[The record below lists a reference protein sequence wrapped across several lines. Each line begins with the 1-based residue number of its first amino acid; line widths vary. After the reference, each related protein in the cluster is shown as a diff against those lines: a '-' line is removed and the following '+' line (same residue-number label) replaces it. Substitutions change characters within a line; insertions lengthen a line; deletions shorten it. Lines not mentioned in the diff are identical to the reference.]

1 MRRALGLAEQALGW
15 CSPNPAVGAVLVQG
29 DEVVGEGFTQP
40 PGSAHAEVVALDRA
54 GQRARGATL
63 YVTLEPCSHQGRTP
77 PCTDALIAAGVAD
90 VRVATLDPSPWV
102 NGSGIQKLRDAG
114 LPVAVGERE
123 QEAARLNEAYFK
135 WVAVRRPFVT
145 LKYAMTADG
154 KSATRTRSSRWI
166 TGTESREYVALLRS
180 KVDAVLVGTRYFTR
194 LDSGRVRCD
203 LCPRECTLAEGQRDH
218 PVHQPLRVIVDSA
231 ASIPLDARV
240 VADQSTARTL
250 VCTTERASGEKLERL
265 AGCGVETLVVGSRN
279 RKVDIMDLMRALGE
293 RGVVSVLA
301 EPGGTLAAGL
311 LEAGAVDKILAFVAP
326 KVAGGVSAPGPVG
339 GEGITS
345 MGEALELIDTAWTL
359 MGRDVLLTGYVRKER
374 PIGSQEAPDVFG
386 NS

>member
-102 NGSGIQKLRDAG
+102 NGSGIQRLRDAG

-180 KVDAVLVGTRYFTR
+180 KVDAVLVGIGTVVADDPELTAR
-194 LDSGRVRCD
+194 
-203 LCPRECTLAEGQRDH
+203 PMLAEGQRDH

-311 LEAGAVDKILAFVAP
+311 LDAGAVDKILAFVAP